1 MENFKDWLNKI
12 IEADKLCSQYI
23 DKVQVARNKKQIA
36 DIGLDANGA
45 CYLCKMQSL
54 GYELPYE
61 VIKKE
66 FAPFINGRYIAK
78 LASKNGGE
86 YSSAT
91 YCEFDEKTVIIN
103 ATITTFLGCSLAVYI
118 PEYSYSQLYV
128 DGGSKIT
135 IHCPKNAHC
144 MVDFWDGAEV
154 AISEDSEGKVK
165 LKKR

>member
-1 MENFKDWLNKI
+1 MDNFKDWLNKI

-45 CYLCKMQSL
+45 SYLCKMKSL

-61 VIKKE
+61 VIKEE

-91 YCEFDEKTVIIN
+91 YCEFGEKTVIIES
-103 ATITTFLGCSLAVYI
+103 TITTFLGCSLDVYVLD
-118 PEYSYSQLYV
+118 YGYSQLYV
-128 DGGSKIT
+128 DKNCKIN
-135 IHCPKNAHC
+135 IHCGKGAQC
-144 MVDFWDGAEV
+144 VVDFWDGAEV
-154 AISEDSEGKVK
+154 TISEDSEGRVK